1 MAKKD
6 AYIASHRFG
15 LGPRPG
21 EIEAASSDPRRWVV
35 DQISPSPLPAELH
48 DLDTTQERLE
58 QFYQQKEMQAE
69 GGGRLVFRERVL
81 PEIATCFQLR
91 VNTERPLLERMVA
104 FWSNHFTIGVGRA
117 RAAVLAPVFQR
128 EAIRPNVFARFEEL
142 LLAAVTHPAML
153 DYLDN
158 VRSVGARSP
167 LGARRGLSLNEN
179 LAREVLEL
187 HTLGVDGGYTQ
198 PDIENLAAILSG
210 WGVYDP
216 RLEAKRPRFERLMR
230 GEPVSVGLGSSTF
243 YHFAHEPGP
252 KILLGKRYAED
263 GPDELRRALR
273 DLASHPSTARFVAT
287 KLARHFVADEPP
299 EPVIKKLVRVYRE
312 TRGDLAAV
320 TKAVALTERA
330 WSTPWAKAKTP
341 QDYIVSSLRVTGM
354 RSIAS
359 IQLGESLTQMGQT
372 PFGAPSPQ
380 GWADT
385 ASAWLTPGSLMRR
398 VEWAQGLARQL
409 AGSMNPN
416 TLLQGS
422 LGPLASTATQRLVS
436 RAASPGDAIAFV
448 LASRELQRR

>member
-1 MAKKD
+1 MKKTK
-6 AYIASHRFG
+6 AFLASHRFG

-21 EIEAASSDPRRWVV
+21 EIDTISPDPRRWVV
-35 DQISPSPLPAELH
+35 EQIGPSPLPAELR
-48 DLDTTQERLE
+48 DLDTTRERLE
-58 QFYQQKEMQAE
+58 QFYQQKDIQAQ
-69 GGGRLVFRERVL
+69 GGGRHVFRERVF

-91 VNTERPLLERMVA
+91 VNTERPLIERMVA

-117 RAAVLAPVFQR
+117 RAAVLAPIFQR
-128 EAIRPNVFARFEEL
+128 EAIRPHVFGRFEEL
-142 LLAAVTHPAML
+142 LFAAVTHPAML

-158 VRSVGARSP
+158 VRSVGSRSR
-167 LGARRGLSLNEN
+167 LGVRRGLSLNEN

-198 PDIENLAAILSG
+198 PDIENLAAVLSG

-216 RLEAKRPRFERLMR
+216 RLEARRPRFERLMQ
-230 GEPVSVGLGSSTF
+230 GEPVSVDVGSATF

-252 KILLGKRYAED
+252 KTLLGKRYAEN
-263 GPDELRRALR
+263 GPDELRSALR
-273 DLASHPSTARFVAT
+273 DIASHPSTARFIAT
-287 KLARHFVADEPP
+287 KMARHFVADEPP
-299 EPVIKKLVRVYRE
+299 APVIKKLVGVYQN
-312 TRGDLAAV
+312 TRGDLAAL
-320 TKAVALTERA
+320 TKALVSTDRA
-330 WSTPWAKAKTP
+330 WSMPWAKAKTP
-341 QDYIVSSLRVTGM
+341 QDYVVSSLRVTGM
-354 RSIAS
+354 RSVAS

-385 ASAWLTPGSLMRR
+385 ASVWLTPGSLMRR

-409 AGSMNPN
+409 AGSINPN
-416 TLLQGS
+416 TLLQDA
-422 LGPLASTATQRLVS
+422 LGPLASAATRRLVS